1 MSRAGDVGRRRHA
14 SRVSA
19 VIPEPA
25 PGGRALSQM
34 VGAALGCGVCCHS
47 SSASFGTIQ
56 IQPTKPRTLTA
67 AATTKAFV

>member
-1 MSRAGDVGRRRHA
+1 
-14 SRVSA
+14 
-19 VIPEPA
+19 
-25 PGGRALSQM
+25 M